1 MTDDWES
8 AYGNA
13 AGRVESDD
21 MTREGNTDRN
31 RAIARA
37 RVLLDRDPVVIDT
50 ETTGVGSQ
58 AEVCEI
64 AIVGRTG
71 ETVVDTLVRPGRPI
85 PSEATRI
92 HGITNANVA
101 DARSFDRVE
110 SDEFPG
116 LLSSTDRA
124 IAIYNAEYDL
134 RLLDQSSGDG
144 QGSAWRDRANAH
156 CIMELYAMY
165 RGEWSDRHGSYTWQS
180 LSEAALQCVSSGR
193 VTLTRRWLTREWR
206 SVCCGTWRAARL
218 AEGGGPCNAEQSAG
232 LLSGATDSCPGEVM

>member
-1 MTDDWES
+1 MADDGES
-8 AYGNA
+8 VYGNA
-13 AGRVESDD
+13 ASRVGSDD

-92 HGITNANVA
+92 HGITNAAVA
-101 DARSFDRVE
+101 DCPELRPSGVRRVSRSAVV
-110 SDEFPG
+110 
-116 LLSSTDRA
+116 
-124 IAIYNAEYDL
+124 
-134 RLLDQSSGDG
+134 
-144 QGSAWRDRANAH
+144 
-156 CIMELYAMY
+156 Y
-165 RGEWSDRHGSYTWQS
+165 R
-180 LSEAALQCVSSGR
+180 
-193 VTLTRRWLTREWR
+193 
-206 SVCCGTWRAARL
+206 
-218 AEGGGPCNAEQSAG
+218 
-232 LLSGATDSCPGEVM
+232 

>member
-50 ETTGVGSQ
+50 ETTGVGPV

-85 PSEATRI
+85 PSEATGI

-116 LLSSTDRA
+116 LLSSTGRA

-144 QGSAWRDRANAH
+144 RGRAWRDRANTH

-180 LSEAALQCVSSGR
+180 LSDAALQCGLEWDGDPHQALADARMALGVLRHMASS
-193 VTLTRRWLTREWR
+193 
-206 SVCCGTWRAARL
+206 
-218 AEGGGPCNAEQSAG
+218 
-232 LLSGATDSCPGEVM
+232 EVG

>member
-1 MTDDWES
+1 MADDGES
-8 AYGNA
+8 VYGNA
-13 AGRVESDD
+13 ASRVGSDD

-50 ETTGVGSQ
+50 ETTGVGPV

-92 HGITNANVA
+92 HGITNAAVA
-101 DARSFDRVE
+101 TARSFERVE

-116 LLSSTDRA
+116 LLSSPGRA
-124 IAIYNAEYDL
+124 IATYNAGYDL
-134 RLLDQSSGDG
+134 RLLDQSSGMG
-144 QGSAWRDRANAH
+144 GAVPGGIVPTPTAS
-156 CIMELYAMY
+156 
-165 RGEWSDRHGSYTWQS
+165 WS
-180 LSEAALQCVSSGR
+180 C
-193 VTLTRRWLTREWR
+193 TRCTA
-206 SVCCGTWRAARL
+206 V
-218 AEGGGPCNAEQSAG
+218 N
-232 LLSGATDSCPGEVM
+232 GATRTALIQRSR

>member
-1 MTDDWES
+1 MADDGDG
-8 AYGNA
+8 AYSNA
-13 AGRVESDD
+13 ASRVESDD

-50 ETTGVGSQ
+50 ETTGVGPV

-71 ETVVDTLVRPGRPI
+71 ETVVDTLVRPGCPI
-85 PSEATRI
+85 PSEATGI
-92 HGITNANVA
+92 HGITNAAVA
-101 DARSFDRVE
+101 SARSFDRVE
-110 SDEFPG
+110 SDDFPG
-116 LLSSTDRA
+116 LLSSTGRA

-144 QGSAWRDRANAH
+144 RGSAWRDRANTH

-165 RGEWSDRHGSYTWQS
+165 RGEWNDRHGSYTWQS
-180 LSEAALQCVSSGR
+180 LSDAALQCGLEWDGDPHQALSDARMALGVLRHMASSEIG
-193 VTLTRRWLTREWR
+193 
-206 SVCCGTWRAARL
+206 
-218 AEGGGPCNAEQSAG
+218 
-232 LLSGATDSCPGEVM
+232 